1 MEHPLITDVSNL
13 TIDEL
18 QTKISE
24 LNKKL
29 SIAQRMGNANLSN
42 QIRMA
47 IETFR
52 NRYQEK
58 MQQLNDDQNKNNPD
72 FGNQIDIS

>member
-1 MEHPLITDVSNL
+1 MEHPLITDIDNL

-18 QTKISE
+18 QGKISE
-24 LNKKL
+24 LSKKL
-29 SIAQRMGNANLSN
+29 NFAQRIGNAQLAN

-52 NRYQEK
+52 NKYQQK
-58 MQQLNDDQNKNNPD
+58 MQVIHDNQNKNNPD
-72 FGNQIDIS
+72 FSDKIDIS

>member
-1 MEHPLITDVSNL
+1 VEHPLITDVSNL

-29 SIAQRMGNANLSN
+29 SFAQRSGNAQLAN

-52 NRYQEK
+52 NKYQQK
-58 MQQLNDDQNKNNPD
+58 MQAIQDNQNKNNPD
-72 FGNQIDIS
+72 FSDRIDIS

>member
-1 MEHPLITDVSNL
+1 
-13 TIDEL
+13 
-18 QTKISE
+18 
-24 LNKKL
+24 
-29 SIAQRMGNANLSN
+29 MGNANLVN

-52 NRYQEK
+52 NKYQQK
-58 MQQLNDDQNKNNPD
+58 MQVIQDNQNKNNPD